1 MDPFV
6 IICKSNVK
14 CFVLLN
20 GLLVLFFLSWIMVK
34 YLRMPLDNWQ
44 SASLA
49 LDYWLRFCTRVS
61 PPLLGVNLQYFWYVF
76 NVKGPGDFKVLLW

>member
-49 LDYWLRFCTRVS
+49 AGLLAKILYS
-61 PPLLGVNLQYFWYVF
+61 PPPPARCEPPVFLVWVF
-76 NVKGPGDFKVLLW
+76 NVKSSRRFKVILW

>member
-49 LDYWLRFCTRVS
+49 AGLLAKILYSSR